1 MAFHVSGEVT
11 VSNDKANL
19 VLNLKD
25 PVTYLLD
32 MKALWDRISTGE
44 IGVHPTRQPLDR
56 TTLGTL
62 IHNIQRSA
70 DLKPTGLKG
79 AWNPKAEDTLIRILA
94 SPKRCRGGGQASALA
109 LPPVQP
115 FSRSQERERA
125 HGAEAPS
132 FCEDTCLEEGCLC
145 QGCAHSAAAWCS

>member
-19 VLNLKD
+19 ALNLKD

-79 AWNPKAEDTLIRILA
+79 AWNPKAEETLIRILA

-109 LPPVQP
+109 LPPVHPQTP
-115 FSRSQERERA
+115 QQ
-125 HGAEAPS
+125 APQ
-132 FCEDTCLEEGCLC
+132 LI
-145 QGCAHSAAAWCS
+145 